1 MEAGVDRL
9 AEDGTGMKEVILKQ
23 PGKVG
28 NIAVEEEAGTMI
40 PVKKIIRDLHA
51 AVVDTLAV
59 AEVGTA
65 MKKDIL
71 KLLLR
76 DGNTA
81 VEEEVVTTI
90 PVKTIIKDPH
100 AVSVKEAVIMMK
112 MMTITTQLRGGALE
126 EVATTTKTKTITKDL
141 GVVAVDVAVDT
152 TMMITSGLQVVAE
165 AREVEKAGVGMATKN
180 GIPRQL
186 CKAGNNAVEA
196 EAAAATMTM
205 TPIKGLYVAAE
216 EVHAVARAGDGM
228 AMKENIPAQPA
239 RDGEIAISFC

>member
-126 EVATTTKTKTITKDL
+126 EVATTTKTITKDL

-165 AREVEKAGVGMATKN
+165 AREVEKGGVGMATKN

-205 TPIKGLYVAAE
+205 TIIKGLHVATE